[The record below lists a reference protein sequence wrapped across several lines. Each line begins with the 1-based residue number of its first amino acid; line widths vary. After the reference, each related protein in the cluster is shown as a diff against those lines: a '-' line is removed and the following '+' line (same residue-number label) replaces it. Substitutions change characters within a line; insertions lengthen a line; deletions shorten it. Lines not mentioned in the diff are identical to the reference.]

1 VDRKEAIAFLRELQS
16 YCTDMNPDRLSLD
29 LSLDDSNIYESSVG
43 YRIQIKGT
51 VDSDCREFIK
61 TAASKR
67 KLAVKEESDKITI
80 FKPR

>member
-1 VDRKEAIAFLRELQS
+1 MDRREAIDFLRELQR

-29 LSLDDSNIYESSVG
+29 LALDDSHVYESSVG

-67 KLAVKEESDKITI
+67 KLTVKEENDKITI

>member
-1 VDRKEAIAFLRELQS
+1 MDRNETIAFLRELQR

-29 LSLDDSNIYESSVG
+29 DSNVYESSVG